1 MIKIFFP
8 FLDKSL
14 PQKVQESLAE
24 DYKNADKIMLI
35 VSFISFLLVAGVTS
49 YSNGTYFIGLVG
61 GGITFVSTFIAYKI
75 FRGTVFSRI
84 IFGTAFVIYPAIMI
98 SQQLGMIEMH
108 FFFFIYVAA
117 FVVYKD
123 ITAMLAMTVVTGV
136 HHLLFTYLQLNG
148 VSIMGKEII
157 LMSTNC
163 SWLFTFIHIFV
174 FLLELIVLFY
184 AVYTLIKQFIQA
196 KTLQVESAEAF
207 ERLEETTLLN
217 KKIIDE
223 TIDVANSV
231 NSGVL
236 TARVQSDTKDENIK
250 ALKDI
255 INDMMN
261 NLERKIASDL
271 NEITSVLQEFTNN
284 NFTSKINSKGEL
296 AENLNILADAI
307 TNMLIENKENG
318 LTLQSSA
325 TLLSSNVNNLN
336 TSSNT
341 AAASLEET
349 AAAVEEITSIIKT
362 NNEKVNRMSI
372 LANDLNKSASDGESL
387 ATKTTSAM
395 DDIDTQVHAI
405 NDAITVIDQIAFQT
419 NILSLNAAVE
429 AATAGEAGKGFA
441 VVAQEVRNLASRSAE
456 AAKEIKDLVENATT
470 KANEGKAIADNMIKG
485 YSDLNNKVSETIELI
500 TDVDSASKEQET
512 GIIQI
517 NDAINSLDKQTQENA
532 MIASETNDIATQT
545 NQIAEIILTS
555 ADEKE
560 FEGKTSVKAR
570 DIKVSKSS
578 TSISTKPSEVTTKPS
593 EVPAKPKA
601 EIKKVEPKAIN
612 SQKTVTANNN
622 DDDEWESF

>member
-24 DYKNADKIMLI
+24 DYRNADKIMLI

-75 FRGTVFSRI
+75 FRGTVLSRI

-108 FFFFIYVAA
+108 FFFFVYVAA

-123 ITAMLAMTVVTGV
+123 ITAMMAMTAVTGV

-174 FLLELIVLFY
+174 FLIELIILIY
-184 AVYTLIKQFIQA
+184 AVYTLINQFIQA
-196 KTLQVESAEAF
+196 KTLQFESAEAF

-296 AENLNILADAI
+296 AQNLNILADVI

-325 TLLSSNVNNLN
+325 SMLSSNVNNLN

-372 LANDLNKSASDGESL
+372 LANDLNKSARDGESL

-395 DDIDTQVHAI
+395 DDIDTQVQAI

-456 AAKEIKDLVENATT
+456 AAKEIKNLVENATT
-470 KANEGKAIADNMIKG
+470 KANEGKTIADNMIKG
-485 YSDLNNKVSETIELI
+485 YSDLNSKVSETIELI
-500 TDVDSASKEQET
+500 ADVDSASKEQET
-512 GIIQI
+512 GIVQI

-570 DIKVSKSS
+570 DIKVSKAS
-578 TSISTKPSEVTTKPS
+578 TSISTKPYEAT
-593 EVPAKPKA
+593 AKPKA
-601 EIKKVEPKAIN
+601 EIKKVEPKATN
-612 SQKTVTANNN
+612 SQKTVTANNTN
-622 DDDEWESF
+622 DDEWESF

>member
-1 MIKIFFP
+1 MIKVFFP

-14 PQKVQESLAE
+14 PQEVQESLAQ
-24 DYKNADKIMLI
+24 DYRNADKIMLI
-35 VSFISFLLVAGVTS
+35 VSFISFLLVAGITS
-49 YSNGTYFIGLVG
+49 YSNSTYFIGLVG
-61 GGITFVSTFIAYKI
+61 GGITFASTFLAYKI
-75 FRGTVFSRI
+75 LRGTVLSRI

-108 FFFFIYVAA
+108 FFFFVYVAA

-123 ITAMLAMTVVTGV
+123 ITAMMTMTAVTGV

-148 VSIMGKEII
+148 VSFMGKEII

-174 FLLELIVLFY
+174 FLIELIILIY
-184 AVYTLIKQFIQA
+184 AVYTLINQFIQA
-196 KTLQVESAEAF
+196 KTLQFESSAAF
-207 ERLEETTLLN
+207 KKLEETTLLN

-284 NFTSKINSKGEL
+284 NFTSKINSSGEL
-296 AENLNILADAI
+296 AYNLNILADAI
-307 TNMLIENKENG
+307 TNMLIQNKENG

-325 TLLSSNVNNLN
+325 SMLSSNVNNLN

-362 NNEKVNRMSI
+362 NNEKVNKMSI
-372 LANDLNKSASDGESL
+372 LANELNKSARDGENL

-456 AAKEIKDLVENATT
+456 AAKEIKNLVENATT
-470 KANEGKAIADNMIKG
+470 KANEGKAISDNMIKG
-485 YSDLNNKVSETIELI
+485 YSDLNNKISETIELI
-500 TDVDSASKEQET
+500 ADVDSASKEQET

-532 MIASETNDIATQT
+532 MIASETNDIAIQT
-545 NQIAEIILTS
+545 NQIAEIILEN

-560 FEGKTSVKAR
+560 FEGKNSVKAR
-570 DIKVSKSS
+570 DIQVNKSS
-578 TSISTKPSEVTTKPS
+578 TSISTKPSKIATKPK
-593 EVPAKPKA
+593 E
-601 EIKKVEPKAIN
+601 EIKREETKAIN
-612 SQKTVTANNN
+612 SQKVVAANNIDN
-622 DDDEWESF
+622 DEWESF

>member
-1 MIKIFFP
+1 MIKVFFP

-14 PQKVQESLAE
+14 PQEVQESLAQ
-24 DYKNADKIMLI
+24 DYRNADKIMLI
-35 VSFISFLLVAGVTS
+35 VSFISFLLVAGITS
-49 YSNGTYFIGLVG
+49 YSNSTYFIGLVG
-61 GGITFVSTFIAYKI
+61 GGITFASTFLAYKI
-75 FRGTVFSRI
+75 LRGTVLSRI

-108 FFFFIYVAA
+108 FFFFVYVAA

-123 ITAMLAMTVVTGV
+123 ITAMMTMTAVTGV

-148 VSIMGKEII
+148 VSFMGKEII

-174 FLLELIVLFY
+174 FLIELIILIY
-184 AVYTLIKQFIQA
+184 AVYTLINQFIQA
-196 KTLQVESAEAF
+196 KTLQFESSAAF
-207 ERLEETTLLN
+207 KKLEETTLLN

-284 NFTSKINSKGEL
+284 NFTSKINSSGEL
-296 AENLNILADAI
+296 AYNLNILADAI
-307 TNMLIENKENG
+307 TNMLIQNKENG

-325 TLLSSNVNNLN
+325 SMLSSNVNNLN

-362 NNEKVNRMSI
+362 NNEKVNKMSI
-372 LANDLNKSASDGESL
+372 LANELNKSARDGENL

-456 AAKEIKDLVENATT
+456 AAKEIKNLVENATT
-470 KANEGKAIADNMIKG
+470 KANEGKAISDNMIKG
-485 YSDLNNKVSETIELI
+485 YSDLNNKISETIELI
-500 TDVDSASKEQET
+500 ADVDSASKEQET

-532 MIASETNDIATQT
+532 MIASETNDIAIQT
-545 NQIAEIILTS
+545 NQIAEIILEN

-560 FEGKTSVKAR
+560 FEGKNSVKAR
-570 DIKVSKSS
+570 DIQVNKSS
-578 TSISTKPSEVTTKPS
+578 TSISSKPSKIATKPKE
-593 EVPAKPKA
+593 
-601 EIKKVEPKAIN
+601 EIKREETKAVN
-612 SQKTVTANNN
+612 SQKVVAANNIDN
-622 DDDEWESF
+622 DEWESF

>member
-1 MIKIFFP
+1 MIKVFFP

-14 PQKVQESLAE
+14 PQEVQESLAQ
-24 DYKNADKIMLI
+24 DYRNADKIMLI
-35 VSFISFLLVAGVTS
+35 VSFISFLLVAGITS
-49 YSNGTYFIGLVG
+49 YSNSTYFIGLVG
-61 GGITFVSTFIAYKI
+61 GGITFASTFLAYKI
-75 FRGTVFSRI
+75 LRGTVLSRI

-108 FFFFIYVAA
+108 FFFFVYVAA

-123 ITAMLAMTVVTGV
+123 ITAMMTMTAVTGV

-148 VSIMGKEII
+148 VSFMGKEII

-174 FLLELIVLFY
+174 FLIELIILIY
-184 AVYTLIKQFIQA
+184 AVYTLINQFIQA
-196 KTLQVESAEAF
+196 KTLQFESSAAF
-207 ERLEETTLLN
+207 KKLEETTLLN

-284 NFTSKINSKGEL
+284 NFTSKINSSGEL
-296 AENLNILADAI
+296 AYNLNILADAI
-307 TNMLIENKENG
+307 TNMLIQNKENG

-325 TLLSSNVNNLN
+325 SMLSSNVNNLN

-362 NNEKVNRMSI
+362 NNEKVNKMSI
-372 LANDLNKSASDGESL
+372 LANELNKSARDGENL

-456 AAKEIKDLVENATT
+456 AAKEIKNLVENATT
-470 KANEGKAIADNMIKG
+470 KANEGKAISDNMIKG
-485 YSDLNNKVSETIELI
+485 YSDLNNKISETIELI
-500 TDVDSASKEQET
+500 ADVDSASKEQET

-532 MIASETNDIATQT
+532 MIASETNDIAIQT
-545 NQIAEIILTS
+545 NQIAEIILEN

-560 FEGKTSVKAR
+560 FEGKNSVKAR
-570 DIKVSKSS
+570 DIQVNKSS
-578 TSISTKPSEVTTKPS
+578 TSISSKPSKIATKPKEET
-593 EVPAKPKA
+593 
-601 EIKKVEPKAIN
+601 KAIN
-612 SQKTVTANNN
+612 SQKVVAANNIDN
-622 DDDEWESF
+622 DEWESF

>member
-1 MIKIFFP
+1 MIKVFFP

-14 PQKVQESLAE
+14 PQEVQESLAQ
-24 DYKNADKIMLI
+24 DYRNADKIMLI
-35 VSFISFLLVAGVTS
+35 VSFISFLLVAGITS
-49 YSNGTYFIGLVG
+49 YSNSTYFIGLVG
-61 GGITFVSTFIAYKI
+61 GGITFASTFLAYKI
-75 FRGTVFSRI
+75 LRGTVLSRI

-108 FFFFIYVAA
+108 FFFFVYVAA

-123 ITAMLAMTVVTGV
+123 ITAMMTMTAVTGV

-148 VSIMGKEII
+148 VSFMGKEII

-174 FLLELIVLFY
+174 FLIELIILIY
-184 AVYTLIKQFIQA
+184 AVYTLINQFIQA
-196 KTLQVESAEAF
+196 KTLQFESSAAF
-207 ERLEETTLLN
+207 KKLEETTLLN

-284 NFTSKINSKGEL
+284 NFTSKINSSGEL
-296 AENLNILADAI
+296 AYNLNILADAI
-307 TNMLIENKENG
+307 TNMLIQNKENG

-325 TLLSSNVNNLN
+325 SMLSSNVNNLN

-362 NNEKVNRMSI
+362 NNEKVNKMSI
-372 LANDLNKSASDGESL
+372 LANELNKSARDGENL

-456 AAKEIKDLVENATT
+456 AAKEIKNLVENATT
-470 KANEGKAIADNMIKG
+470 KANEGKAISDNMIKG
-485 YSDLNNKVSETIELI
+485 YSDLNNKISETIELI
-500 TDVDSASKEQET
+500 ADVDSASKEQET

-532 MIASETNDIATQT
+532 MIASETNDIAIQT
-545 NQIAEIILTS
+545 NQIAEIILEN

-560 FEGKTSVKAR
+560 FEGKNSVKAR
-570 DIKVSKSS
+570 DIQVNKSS
-578 TSISTKPSEVTTKPS
+578 TSISTKPSKIATK
-593 EVPAKPKA
+593 AKE
-601 EIKKVEPKAIN
+601 EIKREETKAIN
-612 SQKTVTANNN
+612 SQKVVAANNIDN
-622 DDDEWESF
+622 DEWESF

>member
-1 MIKIFFP
+1 MIKVFFP

-14 PQKVQESLAE
+14 PQEVQESLAQ
-24 DYKNADKIMLI
+24 DYRNADKIMLI
-35 VSFISFLLVAGVTS
+35 VSFISFLLVAGITS
-49 YSNGTYFIGLVG
+49 YSNSTYFIGLVG
-61 GGITFVSTFIAYKI
+61 GGITFASTFLAYKI
-75 FRGTVFSRI
+75 LRGTVLSRI

-108 FFFFIYVAA
+108 FFFFVYVAA

-123 ITAMLAMTVVTGV
+123 ITAMMTMTAVTGV

-148 VSIMGKEII
+148 VSFMGKEII

-174 FLLELIVLFY
+174 FLIELIILIY
-184 AVYTLIKQFIQA
+184 AVYTLINQFIQA
-196 KTLQVESAEAF
+196 KTLQFESSAAF
-207 ERLEETTLLN
+207 KKLEETTLLN

-284 NFTSKINSKGEL
+284 NFTSKINSSGEL
-296 AENLNILADAI
+296 AYNLNILADAI
-307 TNMLIENKENG
+307 TNMLIQNKENG

-325 TLLSSNVNNLN
+325 SMLSSNVNNLN

-362 NNEKVNRMSI
+362 NNEKVNKMSI
-372 LANDLNKSASDGESL
+372 LANELNKSARDGQNL

-456 AAKEIKDLVENATT
+456 AAKEIKNLVENATT
-470 KANEGKAIADNMIKG
+470 KANEGKAISDNMIKG
-485 YSDLNNKVSETIELI
+485 YSDLNNKISETIELI
-500 TDVDSASKEQET
+500 ADVDSASKEQET

-532 MIASETNDIATQT
+532 MIASETNDIAIQT
-545 NQIAEIILTS
+545 NQIAEIILEN

-560 FEGKTSVKAR
+560 FEGKNSVKAR
-570 DIKVSKSS
+570 DIQVNKSS
-578 TSISTKPSEVTTKPS
+578 TSISSKPSKIATKPKE
-593 EVPAKPKA
+593 
-601 EIKKVEPKAIN
+601 EIKAIN
-612 SQKTVTANNN
+612 SQKVVAANNIDN
-622 DDDEWESF
+622 DEWESF

>member
-1 MIKIFFP
+1 MIKVFFP

-14 PQKVQESLAE
+14 PQEVQESLAQ
-24 DYKNADKIMLI
+24 DYRNADKIMLI
-35 VSFISFLLVAGVTS
+35 VSFISFLLVAGITS
-49 YSNGTYFIGLVG
+49 YSNSTYFIGLVG
-61 GGITFVSTFIAYKI
+61 GGITFASTFLAYKI
-75 FRGTVFSRI
+75 LRGTVLSRI

-108 FFFFIYVAA
+108 FFFFVYVAA

-123 ITAMLAMTVVTGV
+123 ITAMMTMTAVTGV

-148 VSIMGKEII
+148 VSFMGKEII

-174 FLLELIVLFY
+174 FLIELIILIY
-184 AVYTLIKQFIQA
+184 AVYTLINQFIQA
-196 KTLQVESAEAF
+196 KTLQFESSAAF
-207 ERLEETTLLN
+207 KKLEETTLLN

-284 NFTSKINSKGEL
+284 NFTSKINSSGEL
-296 AENLNILADAI
+296 AYNLNILADAI
-307 TNMLIENKENG
+307 TNMLIQNKENG

-325 TLLSSNVNNLN
+325 SMLSSNVNNLN

-362 NNEKVNRMSI
+362 NNEKVNKMSI
-372 LANDLNKSASDGESL
+372 LANELNKSARDGENL

-456 AAKEIKDLVENATT
+456 AAKEIKNLVENATT
-470 KANEGKAIADNMIKG
+470 KANEGKAISDNMIKG
-485 YSDLNNKVSETIELI
+485 YSDLNNKISETIELI
-500 TDVDSASKEQET
+500 ADVDSASKEQET

-532 MIASETNDIATQT
+532 MIASETNDIAIQT
-545 NQIAEIILTS
+545 NQIAEIILEN

-560 FEGKTSVKAR
+560 FEGKNSVKAR
-570 DIKVSKSS
+570 DIQVNKSS
-578 TSISTKPSEVTTKPS
+578 TSISSKPSKIATKPKE
-593 EVPAKPKA
+593 
-601 EIKKVEPKAIN
+601 EIKAIN
-612 SQKTVTANNN
+612 SQKVVAANNIDN
-622 DDDEWESF
+622 DEWESF

>member
-1 MIKIFFP
+1 MIKVFFP

-14 PQKVQESLAE
+14 PQEVQESLAQ
-24 DYKNADKIMLI
+24 DYRNADKIMLI
-35 VSFISFLLVAGVTS
+35 VSFISFLLVAGITS
-49 YSNGTYFIGLVG
+49 YSNSTYFIGLVG
-61 GGITFVSTFIAYKI
+61 GGITFASTFLAYKI
-75 FRGTVFSRI
+75 LRGTVLSRI

-108 FFFFIYVAA
+108 FFFFVYVAA

-123 ITAMLAMTVVTGV
+123 ITAMMTMTAVTGV

-148 VSIMGKEII
+148 VSFMGKEII

-174 FLLELIVLFY
+174 FLIELIILIY
-184 AVYTLIKQFIQA
+184 AVYTLINQFIQA
-196 KTLQVESAEAF
+196 KTLQFESSAAF
-207 ERLEETTLLN
+207 KKLEETTLLN

-284 NFTSKINSKGEL
+284 NFTSKINSSGEL
-296 AENLNILADAI
+296 AYNLNILADAI
-307 TNMLIENKENG
+307 TNMLIQNKENG

-325 TLLSSNVNNLN
+325 SMLSSNVNNLN

-362 NNEKVNRMSI
+362 NNEKVNKMSI
-372 LANDLNKSASDGESL
+372 LANELNKSARDGENL

-456 AAKEIKDLVENATT
+456 AAKEIKNLVENATT
-470 KANEGKAIADNMIKG
+470 KANEGKAISDNMIKG
-485 YSDLNNKVSETIELI
+485 YSDLNNKISETIELI
-500 TDVDSASKEQET
+500 ADVDSASKEQET

-532 MIASETNDIATQT
+532 MIASETNDIAIQT
-545 NQIAEIILTS
+545 NQIAEIILEN

-560 FEGKTSVKAR
+560 FEGKNSVKAR
-570 DIKVSKSS
+570 DIQVNKSS
-578 TSISTKPSEVTTKPS
+578 TSISSKPSKIATKPKE
-593 EVPAKPKA
+593 
-601 EIKKVEPKAIN
+601 EIKREETKAIN
-612 SQKTVTANNN
+612 SQKVVAANNIDN
-622 DDDEWESF
+622 DEWESF